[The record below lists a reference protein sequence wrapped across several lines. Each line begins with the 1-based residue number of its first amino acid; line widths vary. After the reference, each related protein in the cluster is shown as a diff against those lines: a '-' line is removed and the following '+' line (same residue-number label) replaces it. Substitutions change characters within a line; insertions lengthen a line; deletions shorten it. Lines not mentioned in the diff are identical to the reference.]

1 MAQLGWV
8 IRRIVTTMAN
18 NYNTKHPFLFSKC
31 DIKDGFWRLSVN
43 HHDAWNF
50 CYVLPPKNPGTSI
63 PHALQMGW
71 AESPPFFC
79 AATET
84 ARDIIQQ
91 YYTTFTHIPQHP
103 LESYLYNQQQ
113 TAKQPPATHATKIE
127 VYVDD
132 FITCTNNRTPTH
144 LKHLSR
150 AILVGIHSIFPP
162 PKVSGHTGDDPV
174 SKTKLQKNEGLFEP
188 QKEVLG
194 WHIDGQNFTIQLP

>member
-1 MAQLGWV
+1 MKLSPLAMIPHKSRSYRCILDLSFQLKVKGKKINSVNQGTNKLSPQKSMAQLGWV
-8 IRRIVTTMAN
+8 IRHIVTTMAN

-50 CYVLPPKNPGTSI
+50 CYVLPPKKPGTSIDELEIVI

-91 YYTTFTHIPQHP
+91 Y
-103 LESYLYNQQQ
+103 
-113 TAKQPPATHATKIE
+113 
-127 VYVDD
+127 
-132 FITCTNNRTPTH
+132 
-144 LKHLSR
+144 
-150 AILVGIHSIFPP
+150 
-162 PKVSGHTGDDPV
+162 
-174 SKTKLQKNEGLFEP
+174 
-188 QKEVLG
+188 
-194 WHIDGQNFTIQLP
+194 